1 MLVVTHFSLRSSSTP
16 TFSTLFSRKMPMPRW
31 IRRRQR
37 APPRS
42 LRVISRRRQR
52 CRQIQISAT
61 KRGTTKKAIPPNRV
75 AIQKMKRALVRGGTS
90 TSTSTSS
97 SPNRLFTEGSLLYLS
112 RPRCRRRRPRPRR
125 RPSTEWISITANGSP
140 AAESVSLLPPPQLLL
155 LLLLP
160 LLLPGEP
167 AIIRALFC
175 SSSPKITS
183 RVGRLP
189 RGRCGE
195 R

>member
-1 MLVVTHFSLRSSSTP
+1 MLVVTHFSLRSSWTP

-37 APPRS
+37 ALLRS

-61 KRGTTKKAIPPNRV
+61 KRGTTKKAIPLNRV
-75 AIQKMKRALVRGGTS
+75 AIQKMKRALVRGG